1 MIDVPEL
8 MRQRLAS
15 LAPDHIDIRDESDR
29 HAGHIGSASGGGHFF
44 LTIVSNHFA
53 GLAAIAR
60 HQAVYQALGDLMN
73 DRIHAL
79 SIKALT
85 PDEL

>member
-1 MIDVPEL
+1 LNDIPEL

-15 LAPDHIDIRDESDR
+15 LSPDHIDIRDESNR
-29 HAGHIGSASGGGHFF
+29 HAGHIGAASGGGHFF

-53 GLAAIAR
+53 GLAAVAR
-60 HQAVYQALGDLMN
+60 HQAVYQALGNLMTVH
-73 DRIHAL
+73 IHAL